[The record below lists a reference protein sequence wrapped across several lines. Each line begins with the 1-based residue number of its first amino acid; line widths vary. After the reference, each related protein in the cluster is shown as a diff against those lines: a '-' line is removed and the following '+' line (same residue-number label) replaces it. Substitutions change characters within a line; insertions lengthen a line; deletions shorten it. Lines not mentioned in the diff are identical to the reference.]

1 MAFQFTDDH
10 GLTETEKQIQVRF
23 ETCEKMLTPM
33 VREYYKEFEAARISR
48 MWAELMD
55 ADKAFSP
62 EEPDRVIQA
71 FDKYNLEIQ
80 ADINRLSGEIQPSEL
95 KRIHVLQTEKKVSDG
110 EYRELLARYGV
121 STSKDL
127 NRMGAMMVIKRLQER
142 K

>member
-1 MAFQFTDDH
+1 MPST
-10 GLTETEKQIQVRF
+10 VV
-23 ETCEKMLTPM
+23 PS
-33 VREYYKEFEAARISR
+33 VVV
-48 MWAELMD
+48 AELMD